1 MSSDVD
7 FDKRIS
13 VLENSMEWAQ
23 GSINEIKRDLES
35 LKNGQFQ
42 ILDRLVDLQT
52 RMEKRFSSIE
62 ERFFSQLVH
71 IEEKNSSQLAHIDE
85 KTTSQIAHIDER
97 ISSLQAHTDQKFVE
111 VHKEIANIHRAISS
125 QTKWILITILA
136 AASLASILHPL
147 MSKLL

>member
-1 MSSDVD
+1 MSSDID

-42 ILDRLVDLQT
+42 IIDRLVDLQT
-52 RMEKRFSSIE
+52 RMESRFSSIE
-62 ERFFSQLVH
+62 ERFFSQMAHTDERISSLQVH
-71 IEEKNSSQLAHIDE
+71 
-85 KTTSQIAHIDER
+85 TDER
-97 ISSLQAHTDQKFVE
+97 ISSLQAHTDNKFVE
-111 VHKEIANIHRAISS
+111 VHKEIANIHRAISA

-136 AASLASILHPL
+136 AATIACILQPL
-147 MSKLL
+147 MMRMI